1 MEKKQATVK
10 KDWFRQL
17 SMKRIENMSDNMLER
32 YLKRGETLL
41 NANIRQF
48 KKPQK
53 QFGNKSAAEMGWQG
67 HVEDMEWVMSQPANT
82 LQEKQEKL
90 RLISNKMKLEY
101 YSPTQAREKMRE
113 YTQSKEYETW
123 NGVMKMS
130 YYGENADELTYNERK
145 VIWENTR
152 GVFSKFTRDE
162 IETIGSGNILS
173 AAIKYR
179 ELGLTDYHEMTRRAV
194 ISVKRAY
201 AWHVKKERE
210 AAESKPPKTPFA
222 IINK

>member
-1 MEKKQATVK
+1 MEKKYATVK

-17 SMKRIENMSDNMLER
+17 SMKRIENMSDKLMEH

-41 NANIRQF
+41 KSNIRQF
-48 KKPQK
+48 EKEQK
-53 QFGNKSAAEMGWQG
+53 QFGGKSAIEAGWGG
-67 HVEDMEWVMSQPANT
+67 HVENMKHVLEQPAST

-90 RLISNKMKLEY
+90 RLISNQMKLDY

-113 YTQSKEYETW
+113 YTQNKEYETW
-123 NGVMKMS
+123 DGVMKMS

-179 ELGLTDYHEMTRRAV
+179 ELGFTDYHEMTRRAV

-201 AWHVKKERE
+201 AWHVKKEKE